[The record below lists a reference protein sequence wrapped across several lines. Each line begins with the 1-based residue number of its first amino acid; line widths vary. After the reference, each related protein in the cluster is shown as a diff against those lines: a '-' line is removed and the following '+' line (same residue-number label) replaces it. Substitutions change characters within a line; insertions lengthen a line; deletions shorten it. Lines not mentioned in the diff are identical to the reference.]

1 MTKSFILASA
11 SPRRRELLQC
21 IGLTFDV
28 IPSDIDEIALEHEN
42 PQEQVLRLSKEK
54 SVSVARENPARW
66 VLGADTIVVADRHI
80 LGKPSA
86 LEEAR
91 AMLTLLSGRTHSVI
105 TGYSIV
111 NTDTDVMVHRT
122 VESLVIF
129 KDIDEDEKDWYVNSR
144 EPYDKAGGYA
154 VQGMASY
161 FVKEIQGSYT
171 NVVGLPLCEVVTSLK
186 EVGAIRF

>member
-11 SPRRRELLQC
+11 SPRRRELLKC
-21 IGLTFDV
+21 LGLTFDV
-28 IPSDIDEIALEHEN
+28 LPSDIDEISLENEN
-42 PQEQVLRLSKEK
+42 PQDQVLRLAREK
-54 SVSVARENPARW
+54 SVSVAQVNPGRW

-80 LGKPSA
+80 LGKPSTP
-86 LEEAR
+86 EEAR
-91 AMLTLLSGRTHSVI
+91 TMLTLLSGRAHSVI

-111 NTDTDVMVHRT
+111 NARAGVIENRA

-129 KDIDEDEKDWYVNSR
+129 KDIDEDEKDWYVSSR

-186 EVGAIRF
+186 EVGAVKF